1 MDRREK
7 LHYIAMAALIA
18 GLYAALTLVFAPI
31 SFSAVQVRIAEALN
45 ILPMFTPAA
54 VPGLFLGCLLGNLL
68 GGAMLLDVIF
78 GSIATLIGAYV
89 GRLLKDRR
97 WLVPIPSI
105 VSNALIIPF
114 ILRYVYSID
123 LPILLLC
130 LYIAIGEFL
139 GSYVLGQ
146 ALAQFL
152 IRRKDLFRPRK

>member
-114 ILRYVYSID
+114 ILRYVYGIG
-123 LPILLLC
+123 LPIPLLC

-146 ALAQFL
+146 VLAQFL
-152 IRRKDLFRPRK
+152 IPRKNFFQPKK

>member
-1 MDRREK
+1 MGRREK
-7 LHYIAMAALIA
+7 VHYIVMTGLIA
-18 GLYAALTLVFAPI
+18 ALYAALTLVFAPI
-31 SFSAVQVRIAEALN
+31 SFSAVQVRIAEALI

-68 GGAMLLDVIF
+68 SGAMILDVIF
-78 GSIATLIGAYV
+78 GSIATLIGAYI
-89 GRLLKDRR
+89 GYLLKDRR
-97 WLVPIPSI
+97 WLVPVPSI

-114 ILRYVYSID
+114 ILRHVYGID
-123 LPILLLC
+123 LPIPLLC

-152 IRRKDLFRPRK
+152 IPRKDFFRPKK